1 MSLLVS
7 AASAFA
13 QTTVD
18 TSCQF
23 VGMNEE
29 GEETG
34 VVYNDGDVVDATIV
48 TDDGFQDPFISSTLG
63 IKNVTD
69 AGKRLY
75 ITYTISAMPEGKHK
89 FCFSGQCYYQS
100 AVGNYTYFEFPTQDI
115 TDGALV
121 RKRTT
126 MPLQA
131 EWILGDNYGTATV
144 SFQIHYLT
152 YNDETQVYDITGDGP
167 SITVNYKYQD
177 PNAIG
182 GVTTDGEGTAT
193 YYDLSGRKVTAPQ
206 AGLYIQK
213 TALGGGKVQSR
224 KVMLK

>member
-1 MSLLVS
+1 MSLLVG

-13 QTTVD
+13 QTNVD

-34 VVYNDGDVVDATIV
+34 VVYKDGDVVNATEL

-63 IKNVTD
+63 IKNNTD
-69 AGKRLY
+69 KGKRLY
-75 ITYTISAMPEGKHK
+75 ITYTISAMPEGSHK
-89 FCFSGQCYYQS
+89 FCFSGQCYFKTS
-100 AVGNYTYFEFPTQDI
+100 VGNYTYFEFPTQDI

-121 RKRTT
+121 RKQTT

-131 EWILGDNYGTATV
+131 EWIVGDNYGTATATYT
-144 SFQIHYLT
+144 IHYLT
-152 YNDETQVYDITGDGP
+152 YNDATQVYDITGQGP
-167 SITVNYKYQD
+167 TITVNYQYQD
-177 PNAIG
+177 PNAING
-182 GVTTDGEGTAT
+182 IESDSNASTA
-193 YYDLSGRKVTAPQ
+193 YYDLSGRRVSAPH

-213 TALGGGKVQSR
+213 TTQANGQVKSR
-224 KVMLK
+224 KVQLK